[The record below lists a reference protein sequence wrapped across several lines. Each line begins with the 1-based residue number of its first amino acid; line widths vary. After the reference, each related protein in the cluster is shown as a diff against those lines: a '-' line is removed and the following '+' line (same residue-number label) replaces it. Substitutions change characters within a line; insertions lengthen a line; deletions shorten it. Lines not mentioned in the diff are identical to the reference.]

1 MHGQVNRNRAAAQ
14 RGADPDPLRDVQ
26 AYIMVKYKD
35 KGPLDLVAGPG
46 GLDTTWAQVSGRWC

>member
-1 MHGQVNRNRAAAQ
+1 VLRLVS
-14 RGADPDPLRDVQ
+14 PSPLVQ

-46 GLDTTWAQVSGRWC
+46 GLDTAWAQVQYEPPLQYTRTWL